1 MTNVLL
7 WHWGRRGGGPKYT
20 LDLARSLSA
29 EVDCTLHLS
38 LSRQAEIYGDLVG
51 LGLPVHAIDTYYNR
65 RTALMATL
73 RLSSLRR
80 RFSQILIDNE
90 IGSVISTMSHLWSPF
105 MVDRVRDA
113 GAKLITVV
121 HDAVAHP
128 GDEYPFR
135 RLMMMLELGYTDHV
149 VTLTQAVADQLMRQH
164 RIPAHR
170 ISVIPHGVF
179 QFGTA
184 PIRVRTA
191 PHDRPLRFLFFGRLL
206 PYKGLD
212 LLLDAI
218 DCLPPDLPFT
228 VHVAGSGDP
237 GLLLPR
243 LMGSNRIT
251 LDHRWIPESEIAQIL
266 DRADVVVAPY
276 REASQSGVL
285 AAAYGAGL
293 PMIVTPIGG
302 LPEQVAP
309 YGAGLVCA
317 DLTPAAFAAAMTR
330 MVREPDLYAAAAAA
344 SVRTAQGPF
353 AWSTIARQFADLVHR
368 V

>member
-29 EVDCTLHLS
+29 VADCTLHLS
-38 LSRQAEIYGDLVG
+38 LSRQAEIYDDLVA
-51 LGLPVHAIDTYYNR
+51 LGLPVHGIDTYHNR
-65 RTALMATL
+65 RTALIATL
-73 RLSSLRR
+73 KLSGLRR
-80 RFSQILIDNE
+80 HFSRILTQND
-90 IGSVISTMSHLWSPF
+90 IGAVISTMSHLWSPF

-135 RLMMMLELGYTDHV
+135 RLMMMLELRYADHV
-149 VTLTQAVADQLMRQH
+149 VTLTQAVADQLMRHHQ
-164 RIPAHR
+164 IPAHR

-191 PHDRPLRFLFFGRLL
+191 PQNRPLQFLFFGRLL

-218 DCLPPDLPFT
+218 DGMPPDLPFT
-228 VHVAGSGDP
+228 VHIAGSGDP
-237 GLLLPR
+237 GPLLPR
-243 LMGSNRIT
+243 LMASPRIT
-251 LDHRWIPESEIAQIL
+251 LDHRWIPESEIAGIL
-266 DRADVVVAPY
+266 DRADLILAPY

-309 YGAGLVCA
+309 HGAGLVAA
-317 DLTPAAFAAAMTR
+317 DLSPTAFAAAMTR
-330 MVREPDLYAAAAAA
+330 MVREPGLYTAAAAA
-344 SVRTAQGPF
+344 SVKTAEGPF